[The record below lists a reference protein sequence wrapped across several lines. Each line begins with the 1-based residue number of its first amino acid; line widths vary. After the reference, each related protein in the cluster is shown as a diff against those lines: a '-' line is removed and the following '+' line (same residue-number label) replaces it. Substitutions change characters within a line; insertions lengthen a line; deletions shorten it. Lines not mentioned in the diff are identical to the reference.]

1 MEGMVGSAAPGW
13 DDVVDEAALLAG
25 LRAGDEKSFE
35 SMVRTWCGRMLAVA
49 RRLLGSEEDARDCVQ
64 EAFLNAFQKLSAFE
78 GRSSLGTWL
87 HRIVVNQAL
96 SKLRARGRRPEE
108 SLDGLLPTF
117 DASGHRLGPR
127 ARPTVSVQELAARNE
142 VREVVQRSI
151 ARLPDPYR
159 VVLLLCDIEGYNTEE
174 AAGLLGITEGAL
186 KVRLHRARSAL
197 RALLEPVLR
206 GEVR

>member
-1 MEGMVGSAAPGW
+1 MKGMVGSATAGR
-13 DDVVDEAALLAG
+13 DDAVDEAALLAG

-35 SMVRTWCGRMLAVA
+35 GMVRTWCGRMLAVA
-49 RRLLGSEEDARDCVQ
+49 YRLLGSEEDARDCVQ
-64 EAFLNAFQKLSAFE
+64 EAFLNAFQKLAAFE

-108 SLDGLLPTF
+108 PLDGLLPTF
-117 DASGHRLGPR
+117 DAGGHRLGPQ
-127 ARPTVSVQELAARNE
+127 ARPAVSVQELAARSE

-159 VVLLLCDIEGYNTEE
+159 VVLLLRDIEGYDTAEV
-174 AAGLLGITEGAL
+174 AGLLGLTEGAL

-197 RALLEPVLR
+197 RALLEPLMR
-206 GEVR
+206 GEV